1 MKLEVRIILRDDLE
15 SRLKKIKGFDDKIDI
30 SSLPYSWLDADSDVV
45 KRIFRESECSSG
57 LRLYVNVRLTN
68 SELKSVGYFEVRA
81 RKILKISALAQE
93 LNEEYM
99 EAQPFIITSKQ
110 TRIKIREKVFVSGHL
125 TASKSIISLE
135 YFEACV
141 CPKEIS
147 DLFLAEKLEGYKEY
161 PVIDVRSMDE
171 VKSFFLI
178 GTTNILPPLE
188 KDITIFPMKGADPD
202 NQYYRRLG
210 LPSYSSKAF
219 DRFKDFNFTAES
231 YQENDTGLLVVSS
244 RMKEV
249 CKKNNI
255 KGIFYIPVLDRS
267 TKLYQKYIEKFSL
280 LSDDLSVNPKNIIS

>member
-1 MKLEVRIILRDDLE
+1 MKLEIRIILPDDLE
-15 SRLKKIKGFDDKIDI
+15 NHLKKIKGFDSKVDI
-30 SSLPYSWLDADSDVV
+30 SSLPFSWLDADSDVV
-45 KRIFRESECSSG
+45 RRIFKESECSTG
-57 LRLYVNVRLTN
+57 LRLYVNVKLTN
-68 SELKSVGYFEVRA
+68 SELKSVRYFEVRA
-81 RKILKISALAQE
+81 RKVLKISALAQE
-93 LNEEYM
+93 LNEKYM
-99 EAQPFIITSKQ
+99 ESQPFIDTSKK
-110 TRIKIREKVFVSGHL
+110 TNIKIRKKIFVSGRL
-125 TASKSIISLE
+125 TVSKSIFSLE
-135 YFEACV
+135 YFEAYI

-147 DLFLAEKLEGYKEY
+147 DLFLAEKLEGYKEF
-161 PVIDVRSMDE
+161 PVIDVRTMDE

-255 KGIFYIPVLDRS
+255 KGISYIPVLDRS
-267 TKLYQKYIEKFSL
+267 TKLYHKYIEKFSSL
-280 LSDDLSVNPKNIIS
+280 FDDLSVNPNNIIS